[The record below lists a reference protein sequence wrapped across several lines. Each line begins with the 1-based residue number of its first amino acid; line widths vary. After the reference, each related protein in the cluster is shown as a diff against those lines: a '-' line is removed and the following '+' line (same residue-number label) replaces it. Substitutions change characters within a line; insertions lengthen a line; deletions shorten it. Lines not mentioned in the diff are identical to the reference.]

1 MILVTVG
8 TQLGFDRLIRIMD
21 EIASHLPTTVVAQI
35 GAGSFIPRNMQYH
48 RRLEP
53 SRFLELV
60 ENARV
65 IVGHAGVGTVLA
77 AEKYRK
83 PLIVFPRSAGLGE
96 HRNDHQAATASALA
110 SRQGISVA
118 TDRDELERALRRG
131 LMSELE
137 LPLGPKP
144 GPSLLAAVAR
154 FVETGELA
162 F

>member
-8 TQLGFDRLIRIMD
+8 TQLGFDRLIRTMD
-21 EIASHLPTTVVAQI
+21 DIAPHLPSAVVAQI
-35 GAGSFIPRNMQYH
+35 GAGSFVPRNMQYH
-48 RRLEP
+48 RKLEP
-53 SRFLELV
+53 GRFLELV

-65 IVGHAGVGTVLA
+65 IVGHAGIGTVLA

-110 SRQGISVA
+110 KRQGIIVV
-118 TDRDELERALRRG
+118 TGREELEQALRSG
-131 LMSELE
+131 LRSELM

-144 GPSLLAAVAR
+144 GPGLLAAVAR

-162 F
+162 Y

>member
-8 TQLGFDRLIRIMD
+8 TQLGFDRLIGIMD
-21 EIASHLPTTVVAQI
+21 DIAPHLPTPVVAQI
-35 GAGSFIPRNMQYH
+35 GAGSFVPHNMQYH
-48 RRLEP
+48 RMLEP
-53 SRFLELV
+53 GRFIELV

-65 IVGHAGVGTVLA
+65 IVGHAGIGTVLA

-96 HRNDHQAATASALA
+96 HRNDHQHATASALTK
-110 SRQGISVA
+110 RQGVCVA
-118 TDRDELERALRRG
+118 TDREELEQALRRG
-131 LMSELE
+131 LRSE
-137 LPLGPKP
+137 LPLPVGPNP
-144 GPSLLAAVAR
+144 GPGLLAAVAR